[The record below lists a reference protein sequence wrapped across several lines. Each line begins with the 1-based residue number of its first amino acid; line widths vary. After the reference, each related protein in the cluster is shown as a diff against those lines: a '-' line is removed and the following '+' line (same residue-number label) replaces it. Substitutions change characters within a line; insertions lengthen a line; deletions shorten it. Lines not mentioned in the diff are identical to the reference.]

1 MDTTYSNNTFSPLAS
16 SLFDTESS
24 IKTFFRHVAHHPYPQ
39 ADPRIPLSKSLFEFT
54 IRPEFPISLVIGYV
68 VMIGWLN
75 YHQDGR
81 DRMKGDRWK
90 AVLVL
95 HNVLLAV
102 SFFFPLFFLQGIAQ
116 NKKQKMLC
124 WTCIPTIHTQVY
136 SFWTFKGSALPTFAY
151 FLEGYRQAGLSGLV
165 HTFCDSS
172 MNLWDHSMGFYG
184 YWFYLSK
191 FWEILDSLIL
201 IGKGRQASLLQ
212 EYHHAV
218 RLFFFLYLI
227 LNSFRLKRCP
237 LTYHFF
243 FLASSSFDFHL

>member
-1 MDTTYSNNTFSPLAS
+1 MYTHNT
-16 SLFDTESS
+16 
-24 IKTFFRHVAHHPYPQ
+24 
-39 ADPRIPLSKSLFEFT
+39 
-54 IRPEFPISLVIGYV
+54 
-68 VMIGWLN
+68 
-75 YHQDGR
+75 
-81 DRMKGDRWK
+81 
-90 AVLVL
+90 
-95 HNVLLAV
+95 
-102 SFFFPLFFLQGIAQ
+102 
-116 NKKQKMLC
+116 
-124 WTCIPTIHTQVY
+124 HTQVY

-218 RLFFFLYLI
+218 RLFFFCI
-227 LNSFRLKRCP
+227 LS
-237 LTYHFF
+237 
-243 FLASSSFDFHL
+243 